1 MLDKGALIVVCLLGC
16 GAKELLEMTDD
27 LGYWI
32 GFSRVSGIGPVR
44 LRALLDH
51 FGDIAQAW
59 SASTATLQAIGF
71 DRRTIE
77 SFRVTRSKLDLEAEL
92 ARVVE
97 LGVTVLTWDSPA
109 YPDLLRAVPNPPPVL
124 YVRGELLPQD
134 NWALGV
140 VGTRRASVYGR
151 EATRSL
157 VGGLAASG
165 VTIVSGLA
173 YGIDTYAH
181 QTALDAGG
189 RTIAVLGN
197 GVDIIYPAQNR
208 KLADRIVEHGA
219 LVSEYPLGT
228 QPESRNFPPRNR
240 IISGLSLGVLVVE
253 GAADSGA
260 MITADFAAEQ
270 GREVFAV
277 PGNILNRASEGP
289 NRLIQQGAK
298 LVIRIGDILEELN
311 LTMAA
316 EQSEARE
323 VIPDNDIEAVL
334 LKHLSAEPIH
344 VDELGRAAGLPIN
357 EVAGTLTLMELK
369 GKVRQV
375 GGMNYV
381 VAREA
386 GMPYMVD

>member
-1 MLDKGALIVVCLLGC
+1 
-16 GAKELLEMTDD
+16 
-27 LGYWI
+27 
-32 GFSRVSGIGPVR
+32 
-44 LRALLDH
+44 
-51 FGDIAQAW
+51 
-59 SASTATLQAIGF
+59 
-71 DRRTIE
+71 
-77 SFRVTRSKLDLEAEL
+77 
-92 ARVVE
+92 
-97 LGVTVLTWDSPA
+97 
-109 YPDLLRAVPNPPPVL
+109 
-124 YVRGELLPQD
+124 LLPQD

-173 YGIDTYAH
+173 YGIDTHAH

-197 GVDIIYPAQNR
+197 GIDITYPAQNR

-344 VDELGRAAGLPIN
+344 VDELGRAVGLPIH

-386 GMPYMVD
+386 GVPYVVD

>member
-1 MLDKGALIVVCLLGC
+1 MLAGLRGAP
-16 GAKELLEMTDD
+16 EESLEMTND

-59 SASTATLQAIGF
+59 RASTATLQAIGF

-77 SFRVTRSKLDLEAEL
+77 SFSVTRGKLDLEAEL
-92 ARVVE
+92 ARVVA
-97 LGVTVLTWDSPA
+97 LGVTVLTWDSPD
-109 YPDLLRAVPNPPPVL
+109 YPDLLRAVSNPPPVL

-173 YGIDTYAH
+173 YGIDTHAH

-197 GVDIIYPAQNR
+197 GIDITYPAQNR

-344 VDELGRAAGLPIN
+344 VDELGRAVGLPIH

-386 GMPYMVD
+386 GVPYVVD